1 MVSGSAKRGSK
12 RSRTVGATGTAA
24 DASAAP
30 RYIAINGLIPL
41 RDRQK
46 LQFLSR
52 RTRVPQSEYL
62 REAVRD
68 VLQKYRDLFEES
80 PFEDDEPL

>member
-1 MVSGSAKRGSK
+1 MVGGAAKRGGK
-12 RSRTVGATGTAA
+12 RSRAVSGTDTALRA
-24 DASAAP
+24 ETSP

-62 REAVRD
+62 REAIRD
-68 VLQKYRDLFEES
+68 VLQKYRDSFEES